1 MDSRGILNRLSYN
14 GDIMSEVVA
23 LAFTEEITPNWE
35 AFLAHFE
42 SEGFT
47 LIDEN
52 MGTFTNKEG
61 ETCKASV
68 FEEARYMLFEEVKKE
83 GDEESLLP
91 NEVFDY
97 ILKIEDDNAL
107 VSMGV
112 DTGYGVDV
120 DSEMNLKD
128 FRKQFAAAQMEEE

>member
-1 MDSRGILNRLSYN
+1 M
-14 GDIMSEVVA
+14 
-23 LAFTEEITPNWE
+23 AFTEGTTPNWE
-35 AFLAHFE
+35 AFLSHFE

-61 ETCKASV
+61 DTFKASV

-83 GDEESLLP
+83 GDEDSLLP

-112 DTGYGVDV
+112 DTGWGVDV
-120 DSEMNLKD
+120 DSEMNLRD
-128 FRKQFAAAQMEEE
+128 FRKHFTAAQAEE

>member
-1 MDSRGILNRLSYN
+1 
-14 GDIMSEVVA
+14 MSEVVA
-23 LAFTEEITPNWE
+23 LAFTEESSIKWE
-35 AFLAHFE
+35 DFLNHFE
-42 SEGFT
+42 SKGFA

-52 MGTFTNKEG
+52 VGLFINKGG
-61 ETCKASV
+61 ESFKASV

-83 GDEESLLP
+83 GEKDSLLP

-107 VSMGV
+107 VSMGI

-128 FRKQFAAAQMEEE
+128 FVKHFTAAQKEE

>member
-1 MDSRGILNRLSYN
+1 
-14 GDIMSEVVA
+14 MSEVVA
-23 LAFTEEITPNWE
+23 LAFTEESSPNWDN
-35 AFLAHFE
+35 FLKHFE
-42 SEGFT
+42 SMGFT
-47 LIDEN
+47 LIDDN
-52 MGTFTNKEG
+52 VGLFTNKEG
-61 ETCKASV
+61 ESFKASV

-83 GDEESLLP
+83 GEEDSLLP

-112 DTGYGVDV
+112 DTGWGVDV

-128 FRKQFAAAQMEEE
+128 FRKHFTAAQKEE